1 MRKTVKVTE
10 VPKALLLSM
19 EIPYLIQTGYGR
31 FAHASRTIQTQPGAL
46 VGLGLTKG
54 LANQL
59 ANFLDLILGRKLI

>member
-1 MRKTVKVTE
+1 
-10 VPKALLLSM
+10 M